1 VIKGFKGIFCFL
13 QEQSGMKWHLHG
25 PVIQLFSPAKA
36 TALQAALSNSVAQE
50 AELVSRRLLK

>member
-1 VIKGFKGIFCFL
+1 
-13 QEQSGMKWHLHG
+13 MKWHLHG